1 MLFVCILSNL
11 LFISCKKEN
20 SNSLQVV
27 AGDQL
32 KAIKEFYKSKQVTG
46 PDKNISEGTPQWE
59 KTIFNTEQGKYLVPV
74 TISPEKATGKYS
86 IHKYLLISSVK
97 NELSGEYLFAMQN
110 TGSDQMLNDRQI
122 ENAVLEN
129 IPAAD
134 LVIARRDLQQL
145 AINKAP
151 GKYINTKIKRQDV
164 PSLQKNNTDT
174 VVVANSLPMANCE
187 ANGGIIVEIEWWY
200 QEYDQYGHVV
210 YEEYVYSTYECWAS
224 GGGGSGGGGSTTG
237 TSAACGSITGEQA
250 QELLNKLEGEV
261 TGHATYTSI
270 AIENRNGAANTTEGL
285 GTIRKVVLPKYSFY
299 TLRLMPNSSSAVT
312 WFANYSGIVYK
323 NSERDY
329 WKWESIN
336 FVNVSEEGNPPIC
349 FDYQMYA
356 NVASPIIEPDKKR
369 AQSAVSFSVSA
380 KVACMGGWKIKSET
394 GSIPTIY
401 LDAQ

>member
-46 PDKNISEGTPQWE
+46 PDENISEGTPQWE

-164 PSLQKNNTDT
+164 PSLKKTI
-174 VVVANSLPMANCE
+174 P
-187 ANGGIIVEIEWWY
+187 IRWW
-200 QEYDQYGHVV
+200 
-210 YEEYVYSTYECWAS
+210 
-224 GGGGSGGGGSTTG
+224 
-237 TSAACGSITGEQA
+237 
-250 QELLNKLEGEV
+250 
-261 TGHATYTSI
+261 
-270 AIENRNGAANTTEGL
+270 
-285 GTIRKVVLPKYSFY
+285 
-299 TLRLMPNSSSAVT
+299 
-312 WFANYSGIVYK
+312 
-323 NSERDY
+323 
-329 WKWESIN
+329 
-336 FVNVSEEGNPPIC
+336 
-349 FDYQMYA
+349 
-356 NVASPIIEPDKKR
+356 
-369 AQSAVSFSVSA
+369 
-380 KVACMGGWKIKSET
+380 
-394 GSIPTIY
+394 
-401 LDAQ
+401 